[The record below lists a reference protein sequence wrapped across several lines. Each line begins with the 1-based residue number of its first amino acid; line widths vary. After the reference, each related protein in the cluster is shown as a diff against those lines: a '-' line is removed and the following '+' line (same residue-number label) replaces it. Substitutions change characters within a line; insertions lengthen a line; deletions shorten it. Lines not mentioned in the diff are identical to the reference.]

1 MSELPSPA
9 VYALMNLHAE
19 LGGKIN
25 DNKREAAKLRA
36 DMKHVEAVL
45 HLIEPGFN
53 ARSIAPRR
61 RYNPNPLFKRGHVF
75 RAVLDVLRAAPE
87 PMSGDEIVLA
97 LFRSKGV
104 AEPSRDDRRRLYGA
118 VNSSLDNHEGKTV
131 EAVEGWPR
139 RWRICVEN

>member
-1 MSELPSPA
+1 MSEPQSPA
-9 VYALMNLHAE
+9 VYALMKLHAE
-19 LGGKIN
+19 LGGKIG
-25 DNKREAAKLRA
+25 DNKRQAAKLRA

-45 HLIEPGFN
+45 HLIEPAFN
-53 ARSIAPRR
+53 ARAIAPRR

-87 PMSGDEIVLA
+87 PMTADEIVLA
-97 LFRSKGV
+97 LFASKGV

-118 VNSSLDNHEGKTV
+118 VNASLDNHAGKTV

-139 RWRICVEN
+139 RWRRIA